1 MASKQSAKKPAAP
14 VKAKP
19 EKAAP
24 KAQAKPL
31 PKAQIAAKPA
41 QKTAATAAPVKAA
54 EKAPVKAPVK
64 AAKASTKA
72 AIALPQVMG
81 IVKSPT
87 PLQALSAAPTIKSA
101 SPVMPVAPPLGEAA
115 APGAEKI
122 IIGKAAAGGALTL
135 SVQTSQG
142 NAANGNTQPANI
154 LVLVS
159 AQGAPV
165 VDLTKDH
172 FTLMEHFEVPG
183 QMAPFSN
190 NISSFRNAGTGAY
203 LLQTKPIT
211 GAPWRS
217 GHHLAQLLVSDDE
230 DRQGQV
236 AFKLIIR

>member
-1 MASKQSAKKPAAP
+1 MATKQTSKKATGP

-19 EKAAP
+19 AKVTKPAEKPTPKPAP
-24 KAQAKPL
+24 KVQ
-31 PKAQIAAKPA
+31 PKEPIKTAAKPVVTA
-41 QKTAATAAPVKAA
+41 PAKTVAKPVVMAPAKTVAVAAAATVIADPKPAVELRPQALAAD
-54 EKAPVKAPVK
+54 
-64 AAKASTKA
+64 
-72 AIALPQVMG
+72 
-81 IVKSPT
+81 PT
-87 PLQALSAAPTIKSA
+87 P
-101 SPVMPVAPPLGEAA
+101 GR
-115 APGAEKI
+115 
-122 IIGKAAAGGALTL
+122 AAAGGALTL

-159 AQGAPV
+159 DRGAPV

-211 GAPWRS
+211 GAAWRS
-217 GHHLAQLLVSDDE
+217 GHHLAQLLVSDDQE
-230 DRQGQV
+230 RQGQI

>member
-54 EKAPVKAPVK
+54 EKA
-64 AAKASTKA
+64 

-115 APGAEKI
+115 APDAEKI

>member
-1 MASKQSAKKPAAP
+1 MATKQTSKKATGP

-19 EKAAP
+19 AKVTKPAEKPTPKPAP
-24 KAQAKPL
+24 KVQ
-31 PKAQIAAKPA
+31 PKEPIKTAAKPVVTA
-41 QKTAATAAPVKAA
+41 PAKTVAKPVVTAPAKTVAKPVVMAPAKTVAVAAAATVIADPKPAVELRPQALAAD
-54 EKAPVKAPVK
+54 
-64 AAKASTKA
+64 
-72 AIALPQVMG
+72 
-81 IVKSPT
+81 PT
-87 PLQALSAAPTIKSA
+87 P
-101 SPVMPVAPPLGEAA
+101 GR
-115 APGAEKI
+115 
-122 IIGKAAAGGALTL
+122 AAAGGALTL

-159 AQGAPV
+159 DRGAPV

-211 GAPWRS
+211 GAAWRS

-230 DRQGQV
+230 ERQGQI